1 MFDRY
6 RETAVSDFAG
16 RAYHMLTAVNERG
29 PARGSTV
36 IALGWLLA
44 ALLCACAALNE
55 AVAVEMT
62 SLYTVEVPLDPGN
75 PNAQRDAY
83 DEALRQVLV
92 RVTGSSAVSES
103 EDVATLFPNPAR
115 FVRQYRP
122 GPDDTLIV
130 SLDGQAIERVLR
142 EAELTIWGS
151 DRPLT
156 VIWLAVD
163 WGLGDREI
171 VAADDPDRPPGD
183 GRSIDRNQI
192 LRERV
197 QAVAERRGL
206 PIAFPLMDV
215 EDLRNIGFID
225 IWGGFDEPL
234 IEASNRYGAESILVG
249 RIRPDDPQPPRW
261 TWYFEDQ
268 RFGWPGQPEE
278 AIEQLADA
286 LAARDA
292 ISGSREI
299 ETIRVTI
306 SGIDSVAA
314 YGEVQRYMENLRV
327 AQRLVV
333 HSAAGDSITYDVGVQ
348 GGAQRL
354 ESVMSISSFFE
365 TADGG
370 FVIDAGGFPPGRD
383 PASQRLN
390 FKFRPPQPQQAEGL
404 YDLPP
409 GEIPER

>member
-1 MFDRY
+1 M
-6 RETAVSDFAG
+6 
-16 RAYHMLTAVNERG
+16 
-29 PARGSTV
+29 
-36 IALGWLLA
+36 
-44 ALLCACAALNE
+44 
-55 AVAVEMT
+55 
-62 SLYTVEVPLDPGN
+62 
-75 PNAQRDAY
+75 
-83 DEALRQVLV
+83 
-92 RVTGSSAVSES
+92 
-103 EDVATLFPNPAR
+103 
-115 FVRQYRP
+115 RQYRP
-122 GPDDTLIV
+122 GPDNKLIV

-171 VAADDPDRPPGD
+171 VAADDPDRQPGD
-183 GRSIDRNQI
+183 GRSIDRNQV

-206 PIAFPLMDV
+206 PVAFPLMDV

-249 RIRPDDPQPPRW
+249 RIRPDDLQPSRW

-292 ISGSREI
+292 ISGSREV

-333 HSAAGDSITYDVGVQ
+333 RSAAGDSITYDVDVQ

-354 ESVMSISSFFE
+354 ESVISISSFFE
-365 TADGG
+365 AADRG
-370 FVIDAGGFPPGRD
+370 FVIDAGGFTPGLE
-383 PASQRLN
+383 PASQTLN

-404 YDLPP
+404 YDLQP
-409 GEIPER
+409 GESPER